1 MLIRHFR
8 IDVPV
13 HAVKTSF
20 ITSGHVSAIIFRRGS
35 EQRPS
40 SMRAGFAAA
49 GKLNHSN
56 RSRDR
61 LSAVFDEIN
70 KHASSI
76 QLQVDLHDV
85 MKVYRWTNPYLHA
98 GWRDFV
104 WVPGYVLQ
112 FLRPLFVGPD
122 KGPLE
127 DRSINGGIQM
137 PREVWRAVR
146 AHFEESGRRKGN
158 FREVW
163 RAVRAIFRKLE
174 PRGCSRLNEADEA

>member
-127 DRSINGGIQM
+127 DRSINGGMRYTDASRGLARSSCSFRGIGKKEGEF
-137 PREVWRAVR
+137 PRSVA
-146 AHFEESGRRKGN
+146 
-158 FREVW
+158 
-163 RAVRAIFRKLE
+163 
-174 PRGCSRLNEADEA
+174 CSSCYLPKAGT